1 MRGVE
6 LGLFASRI
14 CNSADIYRGSG
25 KGPESSINFITCHD
39 GFTLN
44 DLVSYEHQH
53 NEANGEDNCPACP
66 AKGRTLAPGRRCS
79 WLIPK
84 DLLEDGQE
92 IVLEDQQIYRV
103 GPQSSVILINQPSR
117 AERGGGS
124 VENT

>member
-1 MRGVE
+1 MRGLE

-14 CNSADIYRGSG
+14 CGSADIYRGSG
-25 KGPESSINFITCHD
+25 KGPESSINVITCHD
-39 GFTLN
+39 GFALN

-53 NEANGEDNCPACP
+53 NEVNGENNCPACP
-66 AKGRTLAPGRRCS
+66 AKGRTLAPDRRCS
-79 WLIPK
+79 WLIPQ

-103 GPQSSVILINQPSR
+103 GPQSSVILIKQPSR

-124 VENT
+124 FENT